1 MKCVVRKLYLNFV
14 LKGRPPDLRLQA
26 KLGPI
31 AGTQVPSHLTPDWGR
46 RRGDS
51 AQSYVACGSQQE
63 LATPPGLDRAQIIG
77 TSEALINLLS
87 TNIVIIRSKNA
98 KYSFLKGGFH

>member
-26 KLGPI
+26 KLGPV
-31 AGTQVPSHLTPDWGR
+31 AGTQVPSHLRPEWSWLG
-46 RRGDS
+46 GDS
-51 AQSYVACGSQQE
+51 GQSYVACGSQQE

-87 TNIVIIRSKNA
+87 TNIIIISSKNA